1 MTDKDKDTIRKIIIN
16 YDSQIQET
24 IQDIARYEQYK
35 LEYKR
40 ELKRLRE
47 ERAVLDNLLNEDMM
61 Q

>member
-35 LEYKR
+35 LEYER